1 VRSWDLT
8 GPSLRAGMT
17 RAEWTSGDIPVT
29 PGNKAARRTR
39 PSESSDAGTGVDAI
53 WLAVPLGVLAL
64 IVVVPI
70 SIGISVWLRN
80 RRAAA
85 EYYGSKN

>member
-1 VRSWDLT
+1 
-8 GPSLRAGMT
+8 
-17 RAEWTSGDIPVT
+17 
-29 PGNKAARRTR
+29 
-39 PSESSDAGTGVDAI
+39 VDAI